1 MSGMAEQIL
10 LGVPLTTDFPV
21 PIDEGFEKETAAQ
34 KDELEKFGLGVTGI
48 HILGEGAA
56 PRFFIEFPPGKPSF
70 EIRARL
76 EASQYDVGQQM
87 GDKMLRFYATKRV
100 KRSDGWQV

>member
-1 MSGMAEQIL
+1 MSGMAEQTL

-21 PIDEGFEKETAAQ
+21 PMDEDFVKDTEDQ
-34 KDELEKFGLGVTGI
+34 KAELEQFGLKVTGI
-48 HILGEGAA
+48 HVLGEGAT
-56 PRFFIEFPPGKPSF
+56 PRFFIEFPPGQPSF

-87 GDKMLRFYATKRV
+87 GDKMLRFYVTRRV
-100 KRSDGWQV
+100 KRGDGWQV